1 MELTIT
7 AKLKILPTPDE
18 HVLLLKTMRAYT
30 DACNFTAA
38 YIFHTCDLNLVSLNK
53 ALYRELRQK
62 FDLRSQMAQSTLKT
76 VIARY
81 KAIHANDSK
90 WVRPVFKK
98 PECDLVWNRDY
109 SLLKGIFSV
118 NTLTG
123 RIKLAF
129 RMDGMEKFFDGSWSF
144 GTAKLVTKHGKWFL
158 HIPMTASNL
167 GCAEDDLSNV
177 VGVDFGINFLAV
189 SYDSDGSTV
198 FYPGK
203 KIKRCRAEYKR
214 IRKELQQR
222 GTPSARHR
230 LKAIGSREN
239 RWMHDVNHRVS
250 KALVTSSPA
259 NTLFVLEDL
268 TGIRSATERVRLK
281 NRYLTVSWAFYDLRK
296 KLEYKA
302 ILYGSKA
309 IAVDPAHTS
318 QTCPKCGYTSKM
330 NRDRRNHLFTCKT
343 CGYRSNDDRIAAMNL
358 HRKGIEYL
366 SAVADE

>member
-1 MELTIT
+1 
-7 AKLKILPTPDE
+7 
-18 HVLLLKTMRAYT
+18 
-30 DACNFTAA
+30 
-38 YIFHTCDLNLVSLNK
+38 VSLNK

-62 FDLRSQMAQSTLKT
+62 FGLRSQMAQSTLKT
-76 VIARY
+76 VVARY
-81 KAIHANDSK
+81 KTIRASDSK
-90 WVRPVFKK
+90 WIRPVFKK
-98 PECDLVWNRDY
+98 PGCDLVWNRDY
-109 SLLKGIFSV
+109 SLHGDVFSV
-118 NTLTG
+118 NTLEG

-129 RMDGMEKFFDGSWSF
+129 RKEGMEKFFDGSWSF

-158 HIPMTASNL
+158 HIPMTANGLSYP
-167 GCAEDDLSNV
+167 EDDLSNV
-177 VGVDFGINFLAV
+177 VGIDLGINFLAV
-189 SYDSDGSTV
+189 SYNSGGSTV
-198 FYPGK
+198 FYSGK
-203 KIKRCRAEYKR
+203 GVKRRRAEYKR
-214 IRKELQQR
+214 VRKELQKR
-222 GTPSARHR
+222 GTPSARRR

-239 RWMHDVNHRVS
+239 RWMHDVNHQVS

-259 NTLFVLEDL
+259 STLFVLEDL

-309 IAVDPAHTS
+309 IGVDPAYTS
-318 QTCPKCGYTSKM
+318 QICPECGHTSKM
-330 NRDRRNHLFTCKT
+330 NRDRRSHLFTCKS